1 MPTFNHGKNAV
12 VLLDNTNL
20 STTLTDAS
28 VSLTADVA
36 ETSTF
41 SGGVSGVS
49 SGKTYVSGLTD
60 GTATLSGYF
69 ESSSPDADAEFLS
82 QLGSSGSAFTIA
94 PIGHTRGN
102 PTEFGNVIG
111 TSYDRS
117 ADIGSVVAVAV
128 AFQFDGDAHN
138 GKSLLAPTAITSSS
152 NEVGVDYGAAGTNG
166 GAGVLH
172 CTVSSGSPTLDVKIQ
187 TSADNVTFSDYITF
201 TQATGTTSE
210 LITSDTNPARY
221 ARAVLTFG
229 GSGSITAAVSFAQ
242 K

>member
-41 SGGVSGVS
+41 TAS
-49 SGKTYVSGLTD
+49 SKTYVAGLKD
-60 GTATLSGYF
+60 GTVTLSGYF
-69 ESSSPDADAEFLS
+69 ESSSPDADAEFLA
-82 QLGSSGSAFTIA
+82 QLGSSGSAFSIA
-94 PIGHTRGN
+94 PIGYTRGN
-102 PTEFGNVIG
+102 PTQFGNVIE

-128 AFQFDGDAHN
+128 AFQFDGDAYN
-138 GKSLLAPTAITSSS
+138 GKSLLTPTAITSSS
-152 NEVGVDYGAAGTNG
+152 NQTGVDYGAAGTNG

-172 CTVSSGSPTLDVKIQ
+172 CTVKSGSPTLDVKIQ
-187 TSADNVTFSDYITF
+187 TSADNVSYSDYITF
-201 TQATGTTSE
+201 SQATNTTSE
-210 LITSDTNPARY
+210 LKTSASNPARY

-229 GSGSITAAVSFAQ
+229 GSGSITAAISFAQ

>member
-41 SGGVSGVS
+41 TAS
-49 SGKTYVSGLTD
+49 SKTYIAGLKD
-60 GTATLSGYF
+60 GTVTLSGYF

-128 AFQFDGDAHN
+128 AFQFDGDAYN
-138 GKSLLAPTAITSSS
+138 GKSLLAPTAITSTS
-152 NEVGVDYGAAGTNG
+152 NETGVDYAAAGTNG

-187 TSADNVTFSDYITF
+187 TSTDNISFTDYITF

-210 LITSDTNPARY
+210 LITNATNPARY

-229 GSGSITAAVSFAQ
+229 GTGSITAAVSFAQ

>member
-41 SGGVSGVS
+41 SGGVS
-49 SGKTYVSGLTD
+49 SGKTYVSGLKDATV
-60 GTATLSGYF
+60 TLSGYF
-69 ESSSPDADAEFLS
+69 ESSSPDADAEFLA
-82 QLGSSGSAFTIA
+82 QLGSSGSAFSIA
-94 PIGHTRGN
+94 PIGYTRGN

-128 AFQFDGDAHN
+128 AFQFNGDAYN

-152 NEVGVDYGAAGTNG
+152 NQTGVDYAAAGTNG

-187 TSADNVTFSDYITF
+187 TSADNVSYSDYITF
-201 TQATGTTSE
+201 SQATGATSE
-210 LITSDTNPARY
+210 LKTSASNPARY

-229 GSGSITAAVSFAQ
+229 GSGSITAAISFAQ
-242 K
+242 N

>member
-1 MPTFNHGKNAV
+1 MPTFTHGKNAV

-20 STTLTDAS
+20 STTLTDAAL
-28 VSLTADVA
+28 SLTADVA

-41 SGGVSGVS
+41 SGGISA
-49 SGKTYVSGLTD
+49 GKTYVAGLKD
-60 GTATLSGYF
+60 GTVTLSGYF
-69 ESSSPDADAEFLS
+69 ESTSPDADAEFLS

-102 PTEFGNVIG
+102 PTEFGNVIE

-152 NEVGVDYGAAGTNG
+152 NETGVDYGA
-166 GAGVLH
+166 
-172 CTVSSGSPTLDVKIQ
+172 
-187 TSADNVTFSDYITF
+187 
-201 TQATGTTSE
+201 
-210 LITSDTNPARY
+210 
-221 ARAVLTFG
+221 
-229 GSGSITAAVSFAQ
+229 
-242 K
+242 

>member
-41 SGGVSGVS
+41 TTS
-49 SGKTYVSGLTD
+49 SKTYISGLKD

-69 ESSSPDADAEFLS
+69 ESTSPDADAEFLA
-82 QLGSSGSAFTIA
+82 QLGSSGSAFSIA
-94 PIGHTRGN
+94 PIGYTRGN
-102 PTEFGNVIG
+102 PTEFGSVIE

-128 AFQFDGDAHN
+128 AFQFDGDAYN
-138 GKSLLAPTAITSSS
+138 GKSLLAPTATSGSS
-152 NEVGVDYGAAGTNG
+152 NQTGVDYAAAGTNG

-187 TSADNVTFSDYITF
+187 TSADNVSYSDYITF
-201 TQATGTTSE
+201 SQATGTTSE
-210 LITSDTNPARY
+210 LKTSASNPARY

-229 GSGSITAAVSFAQ
+229 GSGSITAAISFAQ

>member
-20 STTLTDAS
+20 STTLTDAAL
-28 VSLTADVA
+28 SLTADVA

-41 SGGVSGVS
+41 SS
-49 SGKTYVSGLTD
+49 SSKTYIAGLKD
-60 GTATLSGYF
+60 GTVTLSGYF
-69 ESSSPDADAEFLS
+69 ESTDPDADAEFLS
-82 QLGSSGSAFTIA
+82 QLGGSGAAFSIA
-94 PIGHTRGN
+94 PIGYTRGN
-102 PTEFGNVIG
+102 AVSFGNTIA

-117 ADIGSVVAVAV
+117 ADVGSVVAVAV
-128 AFQFDGDAHN
+128 AFQFDGDAYN
-138 GKSLLAPTAITSSS
+138 GKSLLTPTAVTSTSTETS
-152 NEVGVDYGAAGTNG
+152 VDFGAAGTNG

-172 CTVSSGSPTLDVKIQ
+172 CVVSSGSPTLDVKIQ

-201 TQATGTTSE
+201 TQATATTSE
-210 LITSDTNPARY
+210 LLTSATNPARY

-242 K
+242 G

>member
-41 SGGVSGVS
+41 SGGAS
-49 SGKTYVSGLTD
+49 SGKTYVAGLKD
-60 GTATLSGYF
+60 GTVTLSGYF

-94 PIGHTRGN
+94 PIGYTRGN
-102 PTEFGNVIG
+102 PTEFGNVIE

-152 NEVGVDYGAAGTNG
+152 NETGVDYGAAGTNG

>member
-41 SGGVSGVS
+41 TAS
-49 SGKTYVSGLTD
+49 SKTYVSGLKD

-82 QLGSSGSAFTIA
+82 QLGSSGSAYSIA
-94 PIGHTRGN
+94 PIGYTRGN
-102 PTEFGNVIG
+102 PTEFGNVIE

-128 AFQFDGDAHN
+128 AFQFDGDAYN

-152 NEVGVDYGAAGTNG
+152 NETGVDYAAAGTNG

>member
-12 VLLDNTNL
+12 ALLDNTNL

-41 SGGVSGVS
+41 TAS
-49 SGKTYVSGLTD
+49 SKTYVSGLKD
-60 GTATLSGYF
+60 GTVTLSGYF
-69 ESSSPDADAEFLS
+69 ESTSPDADAEFLA
-82 QLGSSGSAFTIA
+82 QLGSSGSAFSIA
-94 PIGHTRGN
+94 PIGYTRGN
-102 PTEFGNVIG
+102 PTEFGNVIE

-128 AFQFDGDAHN
+128 AFQFDGDAYN
-138 GKSLLAPTAITSSS
+138 GKSLLTPTAITSSS
-152 NEVGVDYGAAGTNG
+152 NQTGVDYGATGTNG

-172 CTVSSGSPTLDVKIQ
+172 CTVKSGSPTLDVKIQ
-187 TSADNVTFSDYITF
+187 TSADNRSFSDYITF

-210 LITSDTNPARY
+210 LKTSASNPARY

-229 GSGSITAAVSFAQ
+229 GSGSITAAISFAQ

>member
-28 VSLTADVA
+28 ISLTADVA

-41 SGGVSGVS
+41 TAS
-49 SGKTYVSGLTD
+49 SKTFVSGLKD

-82 QLGSSGSAFTIA
+82 QLGSSGSAFSIA
-94 PIGHTRGN
+94 PIGYTRGN
-102 PTEFGNVIG
+102 PTEFGSVIE

-128 AFQFDGDAHN
+128 AFQFDGDAYN

-152 NEVGVDYGAAGTNG
+152 NQTGVDYGAAGTNG

-187 TSADNVTFSDYITF
+187 TSADNVSYSDYITF

-210 LITSDTNPARY
+210 LKTSASNPARY

-229 GSGSITAAVSFAQ
+229 GTGSITAAISFAQ

>member
-41 SGGVSGVS
+41 TAS
-49 SGKTYVSGLTD
+49 SKTFVSGLKD

-82 QLGSSGSAFTIA
+82 QLGSSGSAFSIA
-94 PIGHTRGN
+94 PIGYTRGN
-102 PTEFGNVIG
+102 PTEFGSVIE

-128 AFQFDGDAHN
+128 AFQFDGDAYN

-152 NEVGVDYGAAGTNG
+152 NQTGVDYGAAGTNG

-187 TSADNVTFSDYITF
+187 TSADNVSYSDYITF

-210 LITSDTNPARY
+210 LKTSASNPARY

-229 GSGSITAAVSFAQ
+229 GTGSITAAISFAQ

>member
-12 VLLDNTNL
+12 VLLDDTNL

-41 SGGVSGVS
+41 TAS
-49 SGKTYVSGLTD
+49 SKTYIAGLKD
-60 GTATLSGYF
+60 VTATLSGYF

-102 PTEFGNVIG
+102 PTEFCNVIG

-117 ADIGSVVAVAV
+117 ADIGSVVAFAV
-128 AFQFDGDAHN
+128 AFQFSGDAYN

-152 NEVGVDYGAAGTNG
+152 NETGVDYAAAGTNG

-210 LITSDTNPARY
+210 LITSATNPARY

>member
-20 STTLTDAS
+20 STTLTDAAL
-28 VSLTADVA
+28 SLTADVA

-41 SGGVSGVS
+41 TAS
-49 SGKTYVSGLTD
+49 SKTYVAGLKD

-69 ESSSPDADAEFLS
+69 ESTDPDADAEYLS
-82 QLGSSGSAFTIA
+82 QLGGSGSAFSIA
-94 PIGHTRGN
+94 PIGYTRGN
-102 PTEFGNVIG
+102 AVSFGNTIG

-117 ADIGSVVAVAV
+117 ADVGSVVAVAV
-128 AFQFDGDAHN
+128 AFQFDGDAYN
-138 GKSLLAPTAITSSS
+138 GKSLLTPTSVTGSS
-152 NEVGVDYGAAGTNG
+152 NEASVDFGAAGTNG

-172 CTVSSGSPTLDVKIQ
+172 CVASSGSPTLDVKIQ
-187 TSADNVTFSDYITF
+187 TSTDEAVWSDYITF

-210 LITSDTNPARY
+210 LLTSATNPNQY

-229 GSGSITAAVSFAQ
+229 GTGSITAAVGFAH

>member
-20 STTLTDAS
+20 STTLTDAAL
-28 VSLTADVA
+28 SLTADVA

-41 SGGVSGVS
+41 TAS
-49 SGKTYVSGLTD
+49 SKTYVAGLKD

-69 ESSSPDADAEFLS
+69 ESTDPDADAEYLS
-82 QLGSSGSAFTIA
+82 QLGGSGSAFSIA
-94 PIGHTRGN
+94 PIGYTRGN
-102 PTEFGNVIG
+102 AVSFGNTIG

-117 ADIGSVVAVAV
+117 ADVGSVVAVAV
-128 AFQFDGDAHN
+128 AFQFDGDAYN
-138 GKSLLAPTAITSSS
+138 GKSLLTPTSVTGSS
-152 NEVGVDYGAAGTNG
+152 NEASVDFGAAGTNG

-187 TSADNVTFSDYITF
+187 TSTDEAVWSDYITF

-210 LITSDTNPARY
+210 LITSATNPNQY

-229 GSGSITAAVSFAQ
+229 GTGSITAAVGFAH

>member
-41 SGGVSGVS
+41 TAS
-49 SGKTYVSGLTD
+49 SKTYVAGLKD
-60 GTATLSGYF
+60 GTVTLSGYF
-69 ESSSPDADAEFLS
+69 ESTSPDADAEFLA
-82 QLGSSGSAFTIA
+82 QLGSSGSAFSIA
-94 PIGHTRGN
+94 PIGYTRGN
-102 PTEFGNVIG
+102 ATEFGNVIE

-128 AFQFDGDAHN
+128 AFQFDGDAYN

-152 NEVGVDYGAAGTNG
+152 NQTGVDYAAAGTNG

-187 TSADNVTFSDYITF
+187 TSADNVSYSDYITF
-201 TQATGTTSE
+201 SQATGTTSE
-210 LITSDTNPARY
+210 LKTSASNPARY

-229 GSGSITAAVSFAQ
+229 GSGSITAAISFAQ

>member
-41 SGGVSGVS
+41 SGGAS
-49 SGKTYVSGLTD
+49 SGKTFVAGLKD
-60 GTATLSGYF
+60 GTVTLSGYF

-152 NEVGVDYGAAGTNG
+152 NETGVDYGAAGTNG

-210 LITSDTNPARY
+210 LITNATNPARY

>member
-41 SGGVSGVS
+41 TAS
-49 SGKTYVSGLTD
+49 SKTYVSGLKD

-69 ESSSPDADAEFLS
+69 ESSSPDADAEFLA
-82 QLGSSGSAFTIA
+82 QLGSSGSAFSIA
-94 PIGHTRGN
+94 PIGYTRGN
-102 PTEFGNVIG
+102 PTQFGNVIE

-128 AFQFDGDAHN
+128 AFQFDGDAYN
-138 GKSLLAPTAITSSS
+138 GKSLLTPTAITSSS
-152 NEVGVDYGAAGTNG
+152 NQTGVDYGAAGTNG

-172 CTVSSGSPTLDVKIQ
+172 CTVKSGSPTLDVKIQ
-187 TSADNVTFSDYITF
+187 TSADNVSYSDYITF

-210 LITSDTNPARY
+210 LKTSASNPARY

>member
-12 VLLDNTNL
+12 VLLDDTNL

-41 SGGVSGVS
+41 TAS
-49 SGKTYVSGLTD
+49 SKTYIAGLKD
-60 GTATLSGYF
+60 GTVTLSGYF

-82 QLGSSGSAFTIA
+82 QLGSSGSAYSIA
-94 PIGHTRGN
+94 PIGYTRGN
-102 PTEFGNVIG
+102 PTEFGNVIE

-128 AFQFDGDAHN
+128 AFQFDGDAYN

-152 NEVGVDYGAAGTNG
+152 NETGVDYGAAGTNG

>member
-28 VSLTADVA
+28 LSLTADVA

-41 SGGVSGVS
+41 SSGSSGIS
-49 SGKTYVSGLTD
+49 SGKTYVAGLKD
-60 GTATLSGYF
+60 GTVTLSGYF
-69 ESSSPDADAEFLS
+69 ESTDADAEYLAR
-82 QLGSSGSAFTIA
+82 LGGTKAPFSIA
-94 PIGHTRGN
+94 PIGYTRGN
-102 PTEFGNVIG
+102 AVSFANTIG

-117 ADIGSVVAVAV
+117 ADVGSVVAVAV
-128 AFQFDGDAHN
+128 AFQFDGDAYN
-138 GKSLLAPTAITSSS
+138 GKSLLTPTAVTGSS
-152 NEVGVDYGAAGTNG
+152 NETSVDFGAAGTNG

-172 CTVSSGSPTLDVKIQ
+172 CVASSGSPTLDVKIQ
-187 TSADNVTFSDYITF
+187 TSTDDAVWSDYITF

-210 LITSDTNPARY
+210 LIVSASNPSRY
-221 ARAVLTFG
+221 SRAVLTFG
-229 GSGSITAAVSFAQ
+229 GTGSITAAIGFAH

>member
-12 VLLDNTNL
+12 VLLDDTNL

-41 SGGVSGVS
+41 TAS
-49 SGKTYVSGLTD
+49 SKTYVAGLKD
-60 GTATLSGYF
+60 GTVTLSGYF

-82 QLGSSGSAFTIA
+82 QLGSSGSAYSIA
-94 PIGHTRGN
+94 PIGYTRGN
-102 PTEFGNVIG
+102 PTEFGNVIE

-128 AFQFDGDAHN
+128 AFQFDGDAYN

-152 NEVGVDYGAAGTNG
+152 NETGVDYAAAGTNG

-210 LITSDTNPARY
+210 LITSASNPARY

-229 GSGSITAAVSFAQ
+229 GTGSITAAVSFAQ

>member
-41 SGGVSGVS
+41 TAS
-49 SGKTYVSGLTD
+49 SKTYVTGLKD
-60 GTATLSGYF
+60 GTVTLSGYF
-69 ESSSPDADAEFLS
+69 ETTSPDADAEFLA
-82 QLGSSGSAFTIA
+82 QLGSSGSAFSIA
-94 PIGHTRGN
+94 PIGYTRGN
-102 PTEFGNVIG
+102 PTEFGNVIE

-128 AFQFDGDAHN
+128 AFQFNGDAYN
-138 GKSLLAPTAITSSS
+138 GKSLLTPTAITSSS
-152 NEVGVDYGAAGTNG
+152 NQTGVDYGAAGTNG

-172 CTVSSGSPTLDVKIQ
+172 CTVKSGSPTLDVKIQ
-187 TSADNVTFSDYITF
+187 TSADNTSYSDYITF

-210 LITSDTNPARY
+210 LKTSASNPARY

-229 GSGSITAAVSFAQ
+229 GSGSITAAISFAQ

>member
-41 SGGVSGVS
+41 TAS
-49 SGKTYVSGLTD
+49 SKTYVAGLKD

-82 QLGSSGSAFTIA
+82 QLGSSGSAFSIA
-94 PIGHTRGN
+94 PIGYTRGN
-102 PTEFGNVIG
+102 PTEFGSVIE

-128 AFQFDGDAHN
+128 AFQFDGDAYN
-138 GKSLLAPTAITSSS
+138 GKSLLAPTAVTSTS
-152 NEVGVDYGAAGTNG
+152 NETGVDYAAAGTNG

-187 TSADNVTFSDYITF
+187 TSADNVSYSDYITF

-210 LITSDTNPARY
+210 LKTSASNPARY

>member
-41 SGGVSGVS
+41 TAS
-49 SGKTYVSGLTD
+49 SKTYVAGLKD
-60 GTATLSGYF
+60 GTVTLSGYF
-69 ESSSPDADAEFLS
+69 ESSSPDADAEFLA
-82 QLGSSGSAFTIA
+82 QLGSSGSPYSIA
-94 PIGHTRGN
+94 PIGYTRGN
-102 PTEFGNVIG
+102 PTEFGNVIE

-128 AFQFDGDAHN
+128 AFQFDGDAYN

-152 NEVGVDYGAAGTNG
+152 NQTGVDYGAAGTNG

-187 TSADNVTFSDYITF
+187 TSADNVSYSDYITF
-201 TQATGTTSE
+201 SQATGTTSE
-210 LITSDTNPARY
+210 LKTSASNPARY

>member
-12 VLLDNTNL
+12 VLLDDTNL

-41 SGGVSGVS
+41 TAS
-49 SGKTYVSGLTD
+49 SKTYVSGLKD

-82 QLGSSGSAFTIA
+82 QLGSSGSAYSIA
-94 PIGHTRGN
+94 PIGYTRGN
-102 PTEFGNVIG
+102 PTEFGNVIE

-128 AFQFDGDAHN
+128 AFQFDGDAYN

-152 NEVGVDYGAAGTNG
+152 NETGVDYAAAGTNG

>member
-41 SGGVSGVS
+41 TAS
-49 SGKTYVSGLTD
+49 SKTYISGLKD

-69 ESSSPDADAEFLS
+69 ESTSPDADAEFLA
-82 QLGSSGSAFTIA
+82 QLGSSGSAFSIA
-94 PIGHTRGN
+94 PIGYTRGN
-102 PTEFGNVIG
+102 PTEFGSVIE

-128 AFQFDGDAHN
+128 AFQFDGDAYN

-152 NEVGVDYGAAGTNG
+152 NQTGVDYAAAGTNG

-187 TSADNVTFSDYITF
+187 TSADNVSYSDYITF
-201 TQATGTTSE
+201 SQATGTTSE
-210 LITSDTNPARY
+210 LKTSASNPARY

-229 GSGSITAAVSFAQ
+229 GSGSITAAISFAQ

>member
-12 VLLDNTNL
+12 VLLDDTNL

-41 SGGVSGVS
+41 TAS
-49 SGKTYVSGLTD
+49 SKTYVAGLKD
-60 GTATLSGYF
+60 GTVTLSGYF

-82 QLGSSGSAFTIA
+82 QLGSSGSAYSIA
-94 PIGHTRGN
+94 PIGYTRGN
-102 PTEFGNVIG
+102 PTEFGNVIE

-128 AFQFDGDAHN
+128 AFQFDGDAYN

-152 NEVGVDYGAAGTNG
+152 NETGVDYAAAGTNG

>member
-20 STTLTDAS
+20 STTLTDAA

-41 SGGVSGVS
+41 TAS
-49 SGKTYVSGLTD
+49 SKTYVSGLKD
-60 GTATLSGYF
+60 GTVTLSGYF
-69 ESSSPDADAEFLS
+69 ESTDPDADAEFLS
-82 QLGSSGSAFTIA
+82 QLGGSGAAFSLA
-94 PIGHTRGN
+94 PIGYTRGN
-102 PTEFGNVIG
+102 AVSFGNTIA

-117 ADIGSVVAVAV
+117 ADVGSVVAVAV
-128 AFQFDGDAHN
+128 AFQFDGDAYN
-138 GKSLLAPTAITSSS
+138 GKSLLTPTAVTSTSTETS
-152 NEVGVDYGAAGTNG
+152 VDFGAAGTNG

-172 CTVSSGSPTLDVKIQ
+172 CVVSSGSPTLDVKIQ

-201 TQATGTTSE
+201 TQATATTSE
-210 LITSDTNPARY
+210 LLTSATNPARY

-242 K
+242 G

>member
-41 SGGVSGVS
+41 TAS
-49 SGKTYVSGLTD
+49 SKTYVAGLKD

-82 QLGSSGSAFTIA
+82 QLGSSGSAYSIA
-94 PIGHTRGN
+94 PIGYTRGN

-152 NEVGVDYGAAGTNG
+152 NETGVDYAAAGTNG